1 MENTTKSYSI
11 TVSVNRLLIA
21 VSLLLILSVSA
32 LQSVQAGTLNIIIN
46 GKAIHLTDAPAGTS
60 FNENNY
66 GAGFQYDFDEI
77 DGKWVPFITASGFND
92 SFKNAS
98 YNAGGGAM
106 RRFKFSNNWHFDAGL
121 YAFAMTRKDVKN
133 NSPFLG
139 VLPVVNVGTDM
150 ISVNMTYVPKVRPKF
165 AELLFFQLKINT
177 EIFN

>member
-1 MENTTKSYSI
+1 MENKIKSYISS
-11 TVSVNRLLIA
+11 VSVNRLFIA
-21 VSLLLILSVSA
+21 ISLLFIFSLSA
-32 LQSVQAGTLNIIIN
+32 IQSVQAGTLNLIIN

-77 DGKWVPFITASGFND
+77 NGKWIPFITASGFTD
-92 SFKNAS
+92 SFKNPS
-98 YNAGGGAM
+98 YNAGGGVM
-106 RRFKFSNNWHFDAGL
+106 RRFKLSNNWHFDAGV

-139 VLPVVNVGTDM
+139 ALPVINVGTDM
-150 ISVNMTYVPKVRPKF
+150 VSVNMTYVPKVRPKF
-165 AELLFFQLKINT
+165 AELIFLQLKINT